1 MVYHTWDSFMDQWLN
16 RLMRCDK
23 SWLNCGAGVMHLS
36 LQALDPWNE
45 SSLELFD
52 INQLFQQ
59 RRTF

>member
-36 LQALDPWNE
+36 LQALDLWNE